1 MTGRPV
7 LLLYCQ
13 HSLGVGHLKR
23 SWTLAAALARDFR
36 VVLVAGGASPRGL
49 RPPGNIEIVGL
60 PALAQ
65 HPSGRL
71 FVVEGT
77 ASVEETRRK
86 RIRILVD
93 TCDALRPAV
102 VVIELF
108 PFGRRKFAEEIL
120 TLLDRAHRSP
130 RPIVATSVRDL
141 LVDRGAE
148 QQAHDDRAGQ
158 ILDAYFDTVLVHADP
173 QFATLDETFRPAAP
187 VRLAVH
193 HTGFIVG
200 ATARLEVERTRRI
213 LVSGGGGRFGEH
225 LYLAA
230 IDAHDRLGPDAP
242 PMTIVGGPLCPEE
255 TLTRIRSTVANRV
268 GIEVVSTVDDLSD
281 AMRASAISVSQ
292 CGYNT
297 ALDIL
302 RAGVPALVVPFADNG
317 DSEQSE
323 RARRLER
330 LGAVRVLEAERL
342 HTGDLATAI
351 RATIAFVPNPL
362 TLNLDGAPTSARILS
377 TMQAARASHPHGEDR
392 VLHERLA

>member
-1 MTGRPV
+1 
-7 LLLYCQ
+7 
-13 HSLGVGHLKR
+13 
-23 SWTLAAALARDFR
+23 
-36 VVLVAGGASPRGL
+36 
-49 RPPGNIEIVGL
+49 
-60 PALAQ
+60 
-65 HPSGRL
+65 
-71 FVVEGT
+71 
-77 ASVEETRRK
+77 
-86 RIRILVD
+86 
-93 TCDALRPAV
+93 
-102 VVIELF
+102 
-108 PFGRRKFAEEIL
+108 
-120 TLLDRAHRSP
+120 
-130 RPIVATSVRDL
+130 
-141 LVDRGAE
+141 
-148 QQAHDDRAGQ
+148 
-158 ILDAYFDTVLVHADP
+158 
-173 QFATLDETFRPAAP
+173 
-187 VRLAVH
+187 
-193 HTGFIVG
+193 
-200 ATARLEVERTRRI
+200 
-213 LVSGGGGRFGEH
+213 
-225 LYLAA
+225 LAA
-230 IDAHDRLGPDAP
+230 IDAHDRLGPDAA

-342 HTGDLATAI
+342 HAGDLATAI

>member
-49 RPPGNIEIVGL
+49 RPPRNIEIVGL

-65 HPSGRL
+65 DPSGRL

-77 ASVEETRRK
+77 ASVEETRRQ

-130 RPIVATSVRDL
+130 RPIIASSVRDL

-148 QQAHDDRAGQ
+148 QQAHDDRVGQ
-158 ILDAYFDTVLVHADP
+158 MLDAYFDTVLVHADP

-200 ATARLEVERTRRI
+200 ATARLEVERTGRI

-302 RAGVPALVVPFADNG
+302 RAGEPALVEPYADNG